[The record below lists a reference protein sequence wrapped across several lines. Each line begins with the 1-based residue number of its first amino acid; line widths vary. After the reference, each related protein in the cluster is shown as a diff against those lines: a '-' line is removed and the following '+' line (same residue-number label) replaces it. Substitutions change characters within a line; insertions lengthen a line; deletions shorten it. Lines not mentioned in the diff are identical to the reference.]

1 MLSNIVNIYLFSYIL
16 FYIRPNFFIYKVDTL
31 EIQDKHLV
39 GHHKGSLTQYYL
51 KKSILN
57 IYMQEEHIDSYQATK
72 YILALSKFE
81 ANSQDDL
88 EVGDNWSHLVEG
100 PTHY

>member
-1 MLSNIVNIYLFSYIL
+1 
-16 FYIRPNFFIYKVDTL
+16 
-31 EIQDKHLV
+31 
-39 GHHKGSLTQYYL
+39 
-51 KKSILN
+51 
-57 IYMQEEHIDSYQATK
+57 MQEEHIDSYQATK